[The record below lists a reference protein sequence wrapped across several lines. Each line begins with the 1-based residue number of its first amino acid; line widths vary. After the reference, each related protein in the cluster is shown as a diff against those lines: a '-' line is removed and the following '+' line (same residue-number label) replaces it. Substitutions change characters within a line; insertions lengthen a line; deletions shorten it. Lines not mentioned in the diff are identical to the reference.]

1 MRKADNNVQTNNKRM
16 MSITSVQ
23 NEKVKAMA
31 ALLEKKHRD
40 RTGRFIIEGV
50 HLVQEALLA
59 GADVETIVIDMERGI
74 PGELR
79 TLLGQT
85 DCELIE
91 ATPAV
96 MAKCT
101 GTDSPPPV
109 FGVAAKPYAD
119 VSNLYQQDSLVVVL
133 DGVRDP
139 GNVGTIIRSADA
151 VGAHAVVLGRG
162 CVDLYNPKTVRSTMG
177 SLFHLPV
184 IEGDLSE
191 LLPEAKKH
199 GISLVGT
206 SLQASATCYSYNWS
220 GATWLLMG
228 SESQGLSGDVLGQ
241 VDTSIIIPMHGHSE
255 SLNVAMAST
264 ILLYEALR
272 QRRYAE

>member
-1 MRKADNNVQTNNKRM
+1 
-16 MSITSVQ
+16 MSITSLQ

-40 RTGRFIIEGV
+40 RSGRFLIEGV

-59 GADVETIVIDMERGI
+59 GSDVETIVIDSERGV

-91 ATPAV
+91 VTPAI

-109 FGVAAKPYAD
+109 FGVVAKTAAGDAP
-119 VSNLYQQDSLVVVL
+119 LYRSDSLVVVL

-151 VGAHAVVLGRG
+151 VGADAVILGRG

-177 SLFHLPV
+177 SLFHIPV
-184 IEGDLSE
+184 VEADLTE
-191 LLPEAKKH
+191 LLPEAKRQ
-199 GISLVGT
+199 GIHLVGT
-206 SLQASATCYSYNWS
+206 SLQASATCYSYDWR
-220 GATWLLMG
+220 GPTWLLLG
-228 SESQGLSGDVLGQ
+228 SESNGLSEAALAQ
-241 VDTSIIIPMHGHSE
+241 VDTRMIIPMHGRSE

-264 ILLYEALR
+264 VLLYEAMR
-272 QRRYAE
+272 QRRYAP

>member
-1 MRKADNNVQTNNKRM
+1 M
-16 MSITSVQ
+16 MSITSLQ

-40 RTGRFIIEGV
+40 RTGRFLVEGV
-50 HLVQEALLA
+50 HLVQEAFQS
-59 GADVETIVIDMERGI
+59 GAELETIVIDTERGV
-74 PGELR
+74 PAELR
-79 TLLGQT
+79 TLLGQI

-91 ATPAV
+91 ATPAI

-109 FGVAAKPYAD
+109 FGIAAKPLVDA
-119 VSNLYQQDSLVVVL
+119 SALFRPLSLVVVL

-151 VGAHAVVLGRG
+151 VGADAVVLGRG

-184 IEGDLSE
+184 LEGDLEE
-191 LLPEAKKH
+191 LLPEAKKR
-199 GISLVGT
+199 GIRLVGT
-206 SLQASATCYSYNWS
+206 SLQASATCYTYDWREP
-220 GATWLLMG
+220 TWLLLG
-228 SESQGLSGDVLGQ
+228 SEANGLSDAALAQ
-241 VDTSIIIPMHGHSE
+241 VDTRMIIPMHGKAE

-264 ILLYEALR
+264 VLLYEAMR
-272 QRRYAE
+272 QRRYSGE